1 MFTQTALGFPHTQR
15 KHLDDSN
22 LKVGGQIFK
31 GTCIYIC
38 ALVIKMTQVA
48 CKKMKV
54 FQGNIIQG
62 TGKDEKIGT
71 EEKKIKPELRQFT
84 FFPLNISVFSS

>member
-38 ALVIKMTQVA
+38 ALVIKMT
-48 CKKMKV
+48 
-54 FQGNIIQG
+54 
-62 TGKDEKIGT
+62 
-71 EEKKIKPELRQFT
+71 
-84 FFPLNISVFSS
+84 